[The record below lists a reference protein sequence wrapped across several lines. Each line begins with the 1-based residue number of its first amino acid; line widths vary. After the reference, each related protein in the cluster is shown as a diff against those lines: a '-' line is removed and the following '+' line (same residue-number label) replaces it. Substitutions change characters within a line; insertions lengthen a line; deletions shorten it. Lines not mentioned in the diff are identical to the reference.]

1 MLIGK
6 KFDWAGSGCVCLWWA
21 AWHVFHAHN
30 GSHVWEIV
38 LRQHG
43 CDTDVCALKLNQY
56 MHTDTHILLL
66 SPHVFVM
73 CELSYCTPGKVHL
86 HRPSHTHTNKTACSS
101 STHKTQ
107 GYAQAKPVI
116 SVCVWANEWSV
127 MKHLVECEELVCY
140 TDTSHGRHKTVLI
153 FYSLY

>member
-1 MLIGK
+1 MAVLMVVKSLLRQLSVKSANRK
-6 KFDWAGSGCVCLWWA
+6 KVWLSWVRVCVCVSLWWA

-38 LRQHG
+38 FRQHG

-56 MHTDTHILLL
+56 MHTDTRILLL

-86 HRPSHTHTNKTACSS
+86 HRPSHTQIKLHVLLLPTK
-101 STHKTQ
+101 HKDMHKQSQYFT
-107 GYAQAKPVI
+107 I
-116 SVCVWANEWSV
+116 SVCEPINE
-127 MKHLVECEELVCY
+127 
-140 TDTSHGRHKTVLI
+140 VLWNI
-153 FYSLY
+153 